1 MKKGQPQFPCL
12 GSHFTLPLSPPTLSF
27 PVPRW
32 TPESRLKQSQIIRR
46 WKPWAQST
54 GPQTDLGKERSSRNA
69 WKGGH
74 RAAVTLWHHV
84 LRQVT
89 NAREALA
96 DRYQALSGRR
106 MLRSHKVISSFCQEG
121 HSMGMMG
128 DQGWL
133 KTGRRPCFRKVAPQ
147 KQQCGAPPSRSSAS
161 SGNSNQQLTSSS
173 TARCARP

>member
-1 MKKGQPQFPCL
+1 MKKEQSQFPCL
-12 GSHFTLPLSPPTLSF
+12 GSPFTLPFLM
-27 PVPRW
+27 PRW

-46 WKPWAQST
+46 WKPWEQST

-74 RAAVTLWHHV
+74 RAAATLWHHV

-89 NAREALA
+89 RARETLA
-96 DRYQALSGRR
+96 GRYQALSGHRV
-106 MLRSHKVISSFCQEG
+106 LRSHEVISSFCQELY
-121 HSMGMMG
+121 SMRMEG
-128 DQGWL
+128 DHGQL

-161 SGNSNQQLTSSS
+161 SENSNQQLTSSS